1 MGKQRFS
8 WLHCLCPWGLLCEQ
22 DIQAAGECSRG
33 ALLTSWI
40 TRIKEDIRSVL
51 EMVNPKDPPS
61 VMYFLKL
68 RPTSQINTT
77 SWGPSFKAG
86 ACWFTPESSH
96 NSHLQTKIAKGT
108 TVPSPQKPSTIYRR
122 LCNNFLQFPN
132 FLISFKYTSSPNFY
146 GLF

>member
-1 MGKQRFS
+1 MGKRRFI
-8 WLHCLCPWGLLCEQ
+8 WLHCLCPWGLMLEQ
-22 DIQAAGECSRG
+22 DKWSAGECSRR

-40 TRIKEDIRSVL
+40 TRIKEGIRSVL
-51 EMVNPKDPPS
+51 EMVYSKDPPP

-68 RPTSQINTT
+68 GPTSQINATC
-77 SWGPSFKAG
+77 WGPSFKAW

-108 TVPSPQKPSTIYRR
+108 TVPSPRKPSTIYRR

-132 FLISFKYTSSPNFY
+132 FLTSFKSSSFPNFY
-146 GLF
+146 GLV